1 MLDLARDIIGSQP
14 ILTAFLAIGVG
25 YLVGQINIF
34 GFSLGVGAVLFVGLA
49 IGAFAPK
56 AQIIGPIG
64 LTGLIMFLYGIG
76 ILYGRQFFEG
86 MVGAGQ
92 KYNLLALVGCLAGLA
107 VALLLGHIFGIKIGH
122 TLGLYAGSMTST
134 ATLQAALDVMK
145 NKDPSIGYSI
155 AYPFGVIGPILC
167 IYFMTRIVKPKFPAK
182 TQRFHMGE
190 ISVGE
195 RFAGRRLGDL
205 MAKAPAG
212 LQVTMVRKGGHNIV
226 PTDDTIL
233 ENGDAVLV
241 VAEDNEAIATAA
253 AKLGKLSPGRLASDR
268 ADLDYIRVFVGKAS
282 AVGIP
287 LAQLPMPAGYP
298 THLLHVRRYDADLV
312 PAPDLMLE
320 FGDRVGVLAPPDRKE
335 EIRRHFGDTVKA
347 TAEFSYVSLGL
358 GMVMG
363 VLLGLIPIPIP
374 GVGIVTLGIGGGPLI
389 VALILGKLRRTGPM
403 LWTMPLPAN
412 IVLRNFGLA
421 MFLATVGVNA
431 GQPFVRTVA
440 ESGFTMLFIGVAV
453 LLTTVFIVLLVGH
466 YLMKIPYDDLVG
478 VASGATGNPAILVYS
493 TKMAPT
499 ERPDIGYAM
508 IFPSMT
514 LVKVIAAQI
523 VGLLT
528 VGKRRLDCAAC
539 DFPAARAAAVVKS
552 LPTGTEEMQDGR
564 PRHPRRSRPSSIRMP
579 TAPPRSRKPSRK
591 SGSRRRDCPFSRR
604 SCLRSWRAA
613 ASGSGRSTIPSSPAT
628 RS

>member
-1 MLDLARDIIGSQP
+1 
-14 ILTAFLAIGVG
+14 
-25 YLVGQINIF
+25 
-34 GFSLGVGAVLFVGLA
+34 
-49 IGAFAPK
+49 
-56 AQIIGPIG
+56 
-64 LTGLIMFLYGIG
+64 
-76 ILYGRQFFEG
+76 
-86 MVGAGQ
+86 
-92 KYNLLALVGCLAGLA
+92 
-107 VALLLGHIFGIKIGH
+107 LGHVFGIRLGH

-134 ATLQAALDVMK
+134 AALQAAIDVMK

-167 IYFMTRIVKPKFPAK
+167 IYFMTRNVRPKFPAK

-190 ISVGE
+190 IAIGE
-195 RFAGRRLGDL
+195 GFAGRTLGDL
-205 MAKAPAG
+205 ISGPLG
-212 LQVTMVRKGGHNIV
+212 GVQVTMLRQGGRNFV
-226 PTDDTIL
+226 PSADAML
-233 ENGDAVLV
+233 AAGDAVMV
-241 VAEDNEAIATAA
+241 TAERQEEIIRVAAEVGRLE
-253 AKLGKLSPGRLASDR
+253 PGRLASDR

-282 AVGIP
+282 VVGVP
-287 LAQLPMPAGYP
+287 LSELPMPAGYP

-320 FGDRVGVLAPPDRKE
+320 FGDRVGVLTPPEKKE

-347 TAEFSYVSLGL
+347 AAEFSYVSLGL

-374 GVGIVTLGIGGGPLI
+374 GIGVVTLGIGGGPLI
-389 VALILGKLRRTGPM
+389 VALILGRLRRTGPM

-453 LLTTVFIVLLVGH
+453 LLTTVAIVLLVGH
-466 YLMKIPYDDLVG
+466 YVMKIPYDDLVG

-523 VGLLT
+523 IGLLA
-528 VGKRRLDCAAC
+528 GGAA
-539 DFPAARAAAVVKS
+539 
-552 LPTGTEEMQDGR
+552 G
-564 PRHPRRSRPSSIRMP
+564 
-579 TAPPRSRKPSRK
+579 
-591 SGSRRRDCPFSRR
+591 
-604 SCLRSWRAA
+604 
-613 ASGSGRSTIPSSPAT
+613 
-628 RS
+628 

>member
-1 MLDLARDIIGSQP
+1 MFELARDIIGSQP

-25 YLVGQINIF
+25 YLVGQISIA

-76 ILYGRQFFEG
+76 ILNGRQFFEG
-86 MVGAGQ
+86 MVGVGQ
-92 KYNLLALVGCLAGLA
+92 KYNLLALVACLAGLA
-107 VALLLGHIFGIKIGH
+107 VALALGHIFGIKIGH

-167 IYFMTRIVKPKFPAK
+167 IYFMTRIVKPKFPPKA
-182 TQRFHMGE
+182 QRFHMGE
-190 ISVGE
+190 ISIGQ

-205 MAKAPAG
+205 TAEILNG
-212 LQVTMVRKGGHNIV
+212 LQVTMVRKGNRNIV
-226 PTDDTIL
+226 PTPDTVL
-233 ENGDAVLV
+233 AVGDALLV
-241 VAEDNEAIATAA
+241 VAEREDAVANAA
-253 AKLGKLSPGRLASDR
+253 AQLGKFEPGRLASDR
-268 ADLDYIRVFVGKAS
+268 SDLDYIRVFVSRAS
-282 AVGIP
+282 VVGIP
-287 LAQLPMPAGYP
+287 LASLPMPAGCP
-298 THLLHVRRYDADLV
+298 AHLLHVRRYDADLV
-312 PAPDLMLE
+312 PSPDLMLE
-320 FGDRVGVLAPPDRKE
+320 FGDRVGVLTPPDRKE

-347 TAEFSYVSLGL
+347 AAEFSYVSLGI
-358 GMVMG
+358 GMVLG
-363 VLLGLIPIPIP
+363 VLLGLVPIPIP

-421 MFLATVGVNA
+421 IFLATVGVNA

-466 YLMKIPYDDLVG
+466 YILKIPYDDLVG

-523 VGLLT
+523 VGLL
-528 VGKRRLDCAAC
+528 A
-539 DFPAARAAAVVKS
+539 
-552 LPTGTEEMQDGR
+552 
-564 PRHPRRSRPSSIRMP
+564 I
-579 TAPPRSRKPSRK
+579 
-591 SGSRRRDCPFSRR
+591 GS
-604 SCLRSWRAA
+604 A
-613 ASGSGRSTIPSSPAT
+613 GGG
-628 RS
+628 

>member
-1 MLDLARDIIGSQP
+1 MLDLAREIVGSQP
-14 ILTAFLAIGVG
+14 ILTAFLAIGLG
-25 YLVGQINIF
+25 YLVGQISIG

-56 AQIIGPIG
+56 AQITGPIG

-92 KYNLLALVGCLAGLA
+92 KYNLLALVACLAGLL
-107 VALLLGHIFGIKIGH
+107 VALGLGRIFGIKIGH
-122 TLGLYAGSMTST
+122 TLGIYAGSMTST

-182 TQRFHMGE
+182 AQRFHMGE
-190 ISVGE
+190 ISIGDSH
-195 RFAGRRLGDL
+195 AGKRLEELTMGAL
-205 MAKAPAG
+205 SG
-212 LQVTMVRKGGHNIV
+212 VQVTMVRKGARNFV
-226 PTDDTIL
+226 PTADTVL
-233 ENGDAVLV
+233 SAGDAILV
-241 VAEDNEAIATAA
+241 VAEQNEAIARAA
-253 AKLGKLSPGRLASDR
+253 TTLGKLEPGRLASDR

-282 AVGIP
+282 VVGVP
-287 LAQLPMPAGYP
+287 LASLPMPAGYP

-320 FGDRVGVLAPPDRKE
+320 FGDRVGVLTPPDRKD

-347 TAEFSYVSLGL
+347 TAEFSYVSLGV
-358 GMVMG
+358 GMVLG
-363 VLLGLIPIPIP
+363 VLLGLIPIPVP
-374 GVGIVTLGIGGGPLI
+374 GVGVVTLGIGGGPLI

-440 ESGFTMLFIGVAV
+440 ESGLTMLFIGVAV
-453 LLTTVFIVLLVGH
+453 LLTTVAIVLLVGH
-466 YLMKIPYDDLVG
+466 YILKIPYDDLVG

-523 VGLLT
+523 VGLLM
-528 VGKRRLDCAAC
+528 VG
-539 DFPAARAAAVVKS
+539 
-552 LPTGTEEMQDGR
+552 
-564 PRHPRRSRPSSIRMP
+564 SS
-579 TAPPRSRKPSRK
+579 A
-591 SGSRRRDCPFSRR
+591 G
-604 SCLRSWRAA
+604 
-613 ASGSGRSTIPSSPAT
+613 
-628 RS
+628 